1 MFLIVIFYFF
11 YYQEIELDSAKTKF
25 KKCMTWKMLHS
36 FSLDEAAMIIELIVN
51 ASLIRLK
58 CW

>member
-11 YYQEIELDSAKTKF
+11 YYQEIELDSAKTIF
-25 KKCMTWKMLHS
+25 KKCMTWKMLPS
-36 FSLDEAAMIIELIVN
+36 FSLDEEAMIIELIVN